1 MPSHSTRKGRAV
13 RPAAMAALLLLAG
26 CAALGGIAEV
36 ALPRFSVAEGRSG
49 ELRLALPSGNRP
61 LGGATLRVWARVE
74 NPNPFGVTLT
84 RLVGDLFLQQ
94 TRTAEVDLPL
104 GLPLV
109 AEQDTVIPVDVTIS
123 FSDLPGLADLAASLL
138 TRTTVDYRL
147 DGRLTVDAGV
157 LGTPSFGPRTWLEGA
172 VDVRR

>member
-1 MPSHSTRKGRAV
+1 M
-13 RPAAMAALLLLAG
+13 RPASPRPRTAPFAASATLVLLAG
-26 CAALGGIAEV
+26 CAALGGLADV

-49 ELRLALPSGNRP
+49 ELRLALPSMDRP
-61 LGGATLRVWARVE
+61 LGGATLRVWAHVE

-84 RLVGDLFLQQ
+84 RLAGDLFLQQ

-104 GLPLV
+104 GLPMV
-109 AEQDTVIPVDVTIS
+109 AQQDTIIPVDVTIS
-123 FSDLPGLADLAASLL
+123 FSDLPGLADLARSLL
-138 TRTTVDYRL
+138 TRSAVDYRL

-157 LGTPSFGPRTWLEGA
+157 LGTPSFGPRTWLEGQ

>member
-1 MPSHSTRKGRAV
+1 M
-13 RPAAMAALLLLAG
+13 RPASPRFRAALFAASAALLLLAG
-26 CAALGGIAEV
+26 CAALSGLAEV

-49 ELRLALPSGNRP
+49 ELRLALPSMDRP
-61 LGGATLRVWARVE
+61 LGGATLRVWAHVE

-84 RLVGDLFLQQ
+84 RLAGELFLQQ

-104 GLPLV
+104 GLPMV
-109 AEQDTVIPVDVTIS
+109 AQQDTIIPVDVTIS
-123 FSDLPGLADLAASLL
+123 FSDLPGLADLARSLL
-138 TRTTVDYRL
+138 TRSAVDYRL

-157 LGTPSFGPRTWLEGA
+157 LGTPSFGPRTWLEGQ